1 MGKKKQKKQKI
12 YTRDVST
19 YTQMKFLTGF
29 GGKFHFVSSVVK

>member
-1 MGKKKQKKQKI
+1 MGKKTEKTKI